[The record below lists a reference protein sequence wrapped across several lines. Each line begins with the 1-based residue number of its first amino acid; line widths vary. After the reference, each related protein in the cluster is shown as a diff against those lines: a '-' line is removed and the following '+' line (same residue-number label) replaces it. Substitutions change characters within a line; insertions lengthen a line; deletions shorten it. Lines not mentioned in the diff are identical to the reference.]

1 MTNIDAREAKKQKRQ
16 ARRERW
22 SKSLNEAQY
31 HALFQGHE
39 IKKGEYRHRGT
50 KLPIAGAVAEFESGA
65 DNKRITGTRVIAGG
79 ILFGP
84 AGAVVGGALRKNKT
98 KCYVT
103 ITFADGQNVIIE
115 APIKDE
121 NKARQFVSK
130 VNNASAYY
138 ADRD

>member
-1 MTNIDAREAKKQKRQ
+1 MTEIDRAEAKRQKRQ

-39 IKKGEYRHRGT
+39 VRKGIYRHRGT
-50 KLPIAGAVAEFESGA
+50 KLPIAGASADFESGA
-65 DNKRITGTRVIAGG
+65 DKKRITGTRVITGG

-115 APIKDE
+115 APIKE
-121 NKARQFVSK
+121 ETKARQFAAK
-130 VNNASAYY
+130 VNAASVYY
-138 ADRD
+138 ANLG